1 MKKNRDEEFD
11 RLIASDPDL
20 EVAVERVRKAFTAEP
35 SEPKRQMHLAQV
47 MSVAKRPAVARRRTA
62 RIAAAAVLAT
72 SAFGGLA
79 YAGAL
84 PDAMQDALSDAAT
97 KAGFTLPASD
107 AHRNGNSVDAD
118 QGGDKSVSEDVHSV
132 LDQDFDSGRDKGDA
146 VSDAANQNRRS
157 EGSQP
162 SNPPTSTVTDTVTDP
177 QPDHGRGPPAPGE

>member
-11 RLIASDPDL
+11 RLIASDSDL
-20 EVAVERVRKAFTAEP
+20 EALVGRVRQAFVSEP
-35 SEPKRQMHLAQV
+35 SDGARQTHLAQV
-47 MSVAKRPAVARRRTA
+47 MSVAKRPAVARRRAA

-72 SAFGGLA
+72 GAFGGLA

-84 PDAMQDALSDAAT
+84 PDAVQNALSDAAA

-107 AHRNGNSVDAD
+107 AHRNENSVDAG
-118 QGGDKSVSEDVHSV
+118 QGGDKSVSEDVHGV
-132 LDQDFDSGRDKGDA
+132 LDQEFDSGKDKGDA
-146 VSDAANQNRRS
+146 VSDAANQNRGS

-177 QPDHGRGPPAPGE
+177 QPDHGRGPPVPGE